1 MCFIVDIYWKSFI
14 GTSDRFNSRI
24 CAGSRAYNC
33 QKDTEI
39 SADTRCRN
47 QMVIRNVH
55 RIRYLTDT
63 VSYGMSHTVQVAT
76 RGSNFWSSKVCEGG
90 ESREAYACRLTF
102 GPPQFLFEIDDHV
115 TQTHFWSVFAKTLRN
130 TYQLLKFVLSLANSL
145 WILSRSLELTMSS
158 LSGTPIHHAFIIF
171 LANSFWIDFSSK
183 SYYEF
188 TIFIAKSLWIH
199 FLFLQINYDFT
210 MNSLSFSWF
219 QHERD
224 FNMNAIS
231 ATRIHYELIFNMDSI
246 WIHFIFSRYL

>member
-90 ESREAYACRLTF
+90 S
-102 GPPQFLFEIDDHV
+102 HMKH
-115 TQTHFWSVFAKTLRN
+115 THADS
-130 TYQLLKFVLSLANSL
+130 LL
-145 WILSRSLELTMSS
+145 
-158 LSGTPIHHAFIIF
+158 IHP
-171 LANSFWIDFSSK
+171 NFSSK
-183 SYYEF
+183 LMIENPLEPLSNWLHDYSSYWSDSN
-188 TIFIAKSLWIH
+188 FIPMESKKFKFWNL
-199 FLFLQINYDFT
+199 N
-210 MNSLSFSWF
+210 
-219 QHERD
+219 
-224 FNMNAIS
+224 
-231 ATRIHYELIFNMDSI
+231 
-246 WIHFIFSRYL
+246 